1 MLVRVKVEIGKL
13 VFNSVVSVERRKDL
27 NRFTE
32 TAIIE
37 LPKKLR
43 FKSNGSTD
51 SIYDPKKRIEDYIK
65 VGDKV
70 SIWMGYDQHLLK
82 RFEGY
87 VSQSVQNK
95 IPLTV
100 ECECEMWKLKRQNT
114 NVSIENTSIKQIV
127 QTIAPDY
134 EIDVLDAE
142 IGAFS
147 MKNTTP
153 VKVLAELKKRY
164 GLYSYFVNKTL
175 VVGKPFTNKEVINLP
190 MKVFDFSK
198 HIISHNLEY
207 KEVEDIKIKIKAIS
221 INPDNSKIE
230 VIVGDKNGGI
240 RTLHFFDKKESELKK
255 LATSYLDKFK
265 VSGYTGSFTNFG
277 FPILEVGQRLRIF
290 DPYNNQSSEHYATEI
305 IESIKNGY
313 RLKVTIGKRVL

>member
-1 MLVRVKVEIGKL
+1 MLIRVKVQINSI
-13 VFNSVVSVERRKDL
+13 VFNSVVSVERKKDIKL
-27 NRFTE
+27 FTE
-32 TAIIE
+32 SAVIE

-43 FKSNGSTD
+43 FKSNGSID
-51 SIYDPKKRIEDYIK
+51 SIYDPKKRIENYIK

-95 IPLTV
+95 IPVTV
-100 ECECEMWKLKRQNT
+100 ECECEMWQLKRQVT
-114 NVSIENTSIKQIV
+114 NVSLENATIKKIV
-127 QTIAPDY
+127 QTIAPNY

-142 IGAFS
+142 IGGFS

-175 VVGKPFTNKEVINLP
+175 VVGKPYTNKEVINLP
-190 MKVFDFSK
+190 MKTFDFSK

-207 KEVEDIKIKIKAIS
+207 KEVEDIKIKLKAIS
-221 INPDNSKIE
+221 IQSDNSKIE
-230 VIVGDKNGGI
+230 VIIGDKDGEI
-240 RTLHFFDKKESELKK
+240 RTLHFFDKTEKDLKII
-255 LATSYLDKFK
+255 AENYLDKFK

-290 DPYNNQSSEHYATEI
+290 DPFNKQSSEHYATEI
-305 IESIKNGY
+305 TESIKKGY
-313 RLKVTIGKRVL
+313 RLKVAIGKRVL